1 MFRQN
6 RTSVTAW
13 IAVVVVLVG
22 ITGLLYTLGRAGPP
36 AAAAPPD
43 AKAFVEFTPDG
54 KLKQP
59 VGYRTWVF
67 VGEPLTPNDLN
78 GGAANFPEFHDVY
91 IDPESFA
98 YYKKTGE
105 FRDGTVMVKEL
116 TSVGSKKA
124 SSGNGYFQ
132 GEFTGLD
139 TSIKDSKRFKDE
151 PGYWAYFSFG
161 HKYPLKAAVSKN
173 PASACNQCH
182 QENAKTDW
190 VFSQYYPV
198 LRAAAPHSK

>member
-1 MFRQN
+1 MLGSSR
-6 RTSVTAW
+6 SVTA
-13 IAVVVVLVG
+13 IVAALVG
-22 ITGLLYTLGRAGPP
+22 IAGLSYMLVKAVVP
-36 AAAAPPD
+36 AAAVSPD
-43 AKAFVEFTPDG
+43 AKAALVEFAPDG

>member
-13 IAVVVVLVG
+13 IAVVAVLIG
-22 ITGLLYTLGRAGPP
+22 IAGLSYMLVKAAVP
-36 AAAAPPD
+36 AAGASPD
-43 AKAFVEFTPDG
+43 AKAALVEFTPDG

-116 TSVGSKKA
+116 TSVGSK
-124 SSGNGYFQ
+124 
-132 GEFTGLD
+132 
-139 TSIKDSKRFKDE
+139 
-151 PGYWAYFSFG
+151 
-161 HKYPLKAAVSKN
+161 
-173 PASACNQCH
+173 
-182 QENAKTDW
+182 
-190 VFSQYYPV
+190 
-198 LRAAAPHSK
+198 

>member
-1 MFRQN
+1 MLGSSRKG
-6 RTSVTAW
+6 VTA
-13 IAVVVVLVG
+13 IVAALVG
-22 ITGLLYTLGRAGPP
+22 IAGLSYMLVKAVVP
-36 AAAAPPD
+36 AAVASPD
-43 AKAFVEFTPDG
+43 AKAALVEFTPDG

-124 SSGNGYFQ
+124 ASGNGYFQ

-139 TSIKDSKRFKDE
+139 TAIKDSKRFKDE

-182 QENAKTDW
+182 QENAKTD
-190 VFSQYYPV
+190 
-198 LRAAAPHSK
+198 